1 MVTTKGDV
9 YSYGVVLMEIM
20 TGKKPTNNEFN
31 DEMSLRDYVKSS
43 LNGDVTKFLDGG
55 LVNESDRGFEE
66 CVRSVLSLALNC
78 TEESPVRRI
87 AMNDVV
93 LRLAKIR
100 SEAMKGNVVQIRLK
114 GHEEEVGLIWG

>member
-31 DEMSLRDYVKSS
+31 DEMSLRDYVKLS

-55 LVNESDRGFEE
+55 LVDKSDRGFEE
-66 CVRSVLSLALNC
+66 CVLSVLSLALNC